1 VSERK
6 PPEPIKPRRLLRRP
20 NAIYGSDYFTS
31 DGRYEVYPL
40 YKDRPN
46 GGRTNKVDQW
56 VIKDLKDPEWTR
68 YYPLLDDIRRYY
80 CAPDGNVPWLV
91 CDMDDG
97 IVRAELSRAAIV
109 EWACNHHMGKVI
121 SRTGDGNSWY
131 EYQIGDSRE
140 DSTMVWICR
149 ADEIHWHGFDPV
161 QEPWYPYPDDPHEVG
176 PRALRTHDE
185 RLQ

>member
-1 VSERK
+1 VTTREL
-6 PPEPIKPRRLLRRP
+6 PLPIKPRAMKRHR
-20 NAIYGSDYFTS
+20 NGTGSTEYVTS
-31 DGRYEVYPL
+31 DGWLKFTARYHGSQLLGFTTETL
-40 YKDRPN
+40 RA
-46 GGRTNKVDQW
+46 
-56 VIKDLKDPEWTR
+56 PEL
-68 YYPLLDDIRRYY
+68 PQKHGIRRLEQLRDMY

-97 IVRAELSRAAIV
+97 IVRAESSRAAIV
-109 EWACNHHMGKVI
+109 EWACNHHLGKVI

-161 QEPWYPYPDDPHEVG
+161 QEPWYPYPDEPHEVG

-185 RLQ
+185 RFQ